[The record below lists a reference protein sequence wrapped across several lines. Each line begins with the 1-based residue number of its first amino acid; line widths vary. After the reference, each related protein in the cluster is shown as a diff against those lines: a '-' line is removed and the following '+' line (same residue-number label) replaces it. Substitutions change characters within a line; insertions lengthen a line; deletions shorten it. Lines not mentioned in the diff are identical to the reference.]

1 MARSLVR
8 VWPSLVVLA
17 LLASP
22 ATADIFYVTLNNGTV
37 MESAYQPQESSW
49 DSSMVLLL
57 TEVGNWVGVPK
68 DQIEKVESANQKSGF
83 GVRINAFTVAIGWSP
98 NDAEDPEA
106 QAAEGQQPVSAAEAR
121 FQQAIQNLN
130 QTISQVE
137 SQRQS
142 QENYSVEQFVEP
154 GQTQGIPSGLINP
167 YAGGTGNNGGGSQ

>member
-57 TEVGNWVGVPK
+57 TEVGNWIGVPK
-68 DQIEKVESANQKSGF
+68 DQIEKVETSSQKSGF
-83 GVRINAFTVAIGWSP
+83 GVHINATTIAIGWSP
-98 NDAEDPEA
+98 NDAEDPDA
-106 QAAEGQQPVSAAEAR
+106 PAVGADGQPVQPVSGAEAR

-137 SQRQS
+137 AQRQS
-142 QENYSVEQFVEP
+142 QENYSIEQFVEP
-154 GQTQGIPSGLINP
+154 GETQGIPGALISP
-167 YAGGTGNNGGGSQ
+167 YAGGSSNQ

>member
-8 VWPSLVVLA
+8 VWPSLAVLA

-22 ATADIFYVTLNNGTV
+22 AAADIFYVTLNNGTV

-57 TEVGNWVGVPK
+57 TEVGNWIGVPK
-68 DQIEKVESANQKSGF
+68 DQIEKVETSSQKSGF
-83 GVRINAFTVAIGWSP
+83 GVRINATTVAIGWSP

-106 QAAEGQQPVSAAEAR
+106 AAAGADGQQPVSAAEAR

-137 SQRQS
+137 AQRQS
-142 QENYSVEQFVEP
+142 QENYSIDQFVEP
-154 GQTQGIPSGLINP
+154 GETQGIPGALISPYSGGP
-167 YAGGTGNNGGGSQ
+167 SSQ

>member
-22 ATADIFYVTLNNGTV
+22 AAGDIFYVTLNNGTV

-57 TEVGNWVGVPK
+57 TEVGNWVGIPK
-68 DQIEKVESANQKSGF
+68 DQIEKVETSDQKSGF
-83 GVRINAFTVAIGWSP
+83 GVRINATTVAIGWSP
-98 NDAEDPEA
+98 NDAEDPDA
-106 QAAEGQQPVSAAEAR
+106 VPADGQQPASAMEAR

-130 QTISQVE
+130 QTITQLE

-142 QENYSVEQFVEP
+142 QENYTIEQFVEP
-154 GQTQGIPSGLINP
+154 GETQGIPGGLINP
-167 YAGGTGNNGGGSQ
+167 YAGSNQ